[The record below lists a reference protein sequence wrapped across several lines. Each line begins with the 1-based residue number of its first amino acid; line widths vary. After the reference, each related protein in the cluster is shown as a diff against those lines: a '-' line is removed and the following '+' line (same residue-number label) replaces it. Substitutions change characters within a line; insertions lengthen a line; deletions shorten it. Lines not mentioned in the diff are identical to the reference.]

1 MHLSVGGVER
11 LPSVPFVLMAGTI
24 GGVLLSVTGSGTTT
38 GVGTLAALL
47 ATVAAVVT
55 LWWVTVRRRQ
65 HNAWSAGFH
74 IACVIALA
82 QLIALALIITGAVA
96 PTEHLQWQDV
106 VSKALIPQLVL
117 TPLRF
122 GGAVL
127 LIAVGRRLPG
137 SGRGTLPG
145 MPASSSEHREGEQ
158 PGR

>member
-1 MHLSVGGVER
+1 MHLSVGEVER
-11 LPSVPFVLMAGTI
+11 LPPIPFVLTAGAI

-47 ATVAAVVT
+47 AMWAAAVT

-65 HNAWSAGFH
+65 HNAWTAGFQ

-82 QLIALALIITGAVA
+82 QLIALVSIITGAVA

-117 TPLRF
+117 TPLRVAT
-122 GGAVL
+122 AVVF
-127 LIAVGRRLPG
+127 IAVGRMLPG
-137 SGRGTLPG
+137 SGRGTLPLT
-145 MPASSSEHREGEQ
+145 PESSSEHREGIT
-158 PGR
+158 